1 MNARMQHPR
10 ATKDYF
16 RRKGACHI
24 VSLYSICVSPPT
36 VGMFPWQRNR
46 SVDLGHVLIELRTCS
61 HRIEFEPF
69 SGSHGSLV
77 QDTQPAARKEALLLS
92 QADSFRSDWAL
103 GKHNVSVSACSSCSA
118 VRDCVMWKHTC
129 TGKWQHTCSP
139 GLCMLWKNFPRSPMG
154 NGNVSERWC
163 AGSCFRA
170 VSERF
175 QASLGLSL
183 VSLQFFCKREK

>member
-1 MNARMQHPR
+1 M
-10 ATKDYF
+10 
-16 RRKGACHI
+16 
-24 VSLYSICVSPPT
+24 
-36 VGMFPWQRNR
+36 
-46 SVDLGHVLIELRTCS
+46 
-61 HRIEFEPF
+61 
-69 SGSHGSLV
+69 
-77 QDTQPAARKEALLLS
+77 
-92 QADSFRSDWAL
+92 
-103 GKHNVSVSACSSCSA
+103 SVSACSSCSA
-118 VRDCVMWKHTC
+118 VRDCVMLKHTC

-183 VSLQFFCKREK
+183 VSLQFFLQKREIERESTNKVKAPKNSKKRKTRNTRKERMGRRETEQDKGFGKKRLNLPRTQRVVTRSWWT